1 MYIKDNLPF
10 CIQYPG
16 LPSLKPTYPQCSYIP
31 VFMNK
36 NHKKNNRK
44 ELLVLLHV
52 PVNGI
57 ISTLIA
63 NKMWTCLQKHVCGC
77 QTQGNMPPKICL
89 SMSNSGKIPINF
101 ILDL

>member
-1 MYIKDNLPF
+1 MFLYTSVYEQEP
-10 CIQYPG
+10 
-16 LPSLKPTYPQCSYIP
+16 
-31 VFMNK
+31 
-36 NHKKNNRK
+36 KKKKRK